1 MHSMYKHII
10 YIYMYIL
17 FAYCMWIYHPPFPG
31 HPHRSG
37 ASFDLTQERKKPRNC
52 SCSPGQKWRGNRETG
67 WMLSNSTSRM
77 DLPKNV
83 CFGRPSGTTMMYPRI
98 GGVKHCLGAMRRLG
112 HRNPRPTRQDVKKTF
127 NHRARGVS
135 ETMGFFGGPGKCVL
149 STNSRIL
156 RQVIWPMELIELIG
170 SGGPRNLK
178 QLCMGIPPRSSSPSL
193 MAVIHPTYTELEGQ
207 GTPDKEYIYQGHAPL
222 R

>member
-10 YIYMYIL
+10 YICIL

-98 GGVKHCLGAMRRLG
+98 GGVKHCLGAMWRLG

-127 NHRARGVS
+127 NHRALGVS
-135 ETMGFFGGPGKCVL
+135 ETM
-149 STNSRIL
+149 
-156 RQVIWPMELIELIG
+156 ELWGG
-170 SGGPRNLK
+170 SGKMCPFN
-178 QLCMGIPPRSSSPSL
+178 QFQDSEASDM
-193 MAVIHPTYTELEGQ
+193 TY
-207 GTPDKEYIYQGHAPL
+207 GTNWVL
-222 R
+222 RGS